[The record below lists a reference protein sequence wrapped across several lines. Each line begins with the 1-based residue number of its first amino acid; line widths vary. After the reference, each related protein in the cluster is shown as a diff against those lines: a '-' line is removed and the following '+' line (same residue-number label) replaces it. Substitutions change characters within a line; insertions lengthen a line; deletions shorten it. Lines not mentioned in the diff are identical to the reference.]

1 MASTGAVYRGSQCW
15 GLLRSMRSRGVV
27 CALVAAVFA
36 GVGVSLA
43 TGTAAAG
50 PASSPAVVAESVAPD
65 NGRTCRT
72 SMLPVRLDP
81 GNPLTP
87 GSGPAVPVG
96 VALGRQQVLVKLCLP
111 QGKPTPSTVQ
121 VLVHGITYDHRYW
134 NIADPADPQGD
145 RYSWEAAAAKA
156 GYATLA
162 IDRIGAG
169 ASTHPPSTLV
179 TIDSNATAVHDV
191 VQALRVG
198 KVASPGHPAVFAK
211 VVVVGHSYGSITSF
225 IEASRYQD
233 VDGLILTG
241 VSHDIREPE
250 TPATIEVNSY
260 PALLDP
266 QFTGALLDP
275 GYITSLPGARY
286 REFYAP
292 GTDVDPR
299 IIARDEATKG
309 TLTQSEVVN
318 LPVILRTPLDVRAP
332 VFLLNGGLD
341 GLFCSQSPLDLGAPC
356 SNAQALIA
364 NERPWLG
371 PRVPSIDAHITP
383 GAGHDLHAFR
393 NSPESFTAAMTWL
406 SSKVPAQP

>member
-1 MASTGAVYRGSQCW
+1 
-15 GLLRSMRSRGVV
+15 MRSRRVV
-27 CALVAAVFA
+27 CALVATVLA
-36 GVGVSLA
+36 GVGVSLVM
-43 TGTAAAG
+43 GTAAAG
-50 PASSPAVVAESVAPD
+50 PASSPAEVAASVAPD
-65 NGRTCRT
+65 NGRICRT
-72 SMLPVRLDP
+72 SMLPVDLNP

-87 GSGPAVPVG
+87 GSGPRLPLG
-96 VALGRQQVLVKLCLP
+96 DALRRPQVLVKLCLP
-111 QGKPTPSTVQ
+111 KGKPTPSTVQ
-121 VLVHGITYDHRYW
+121 LLVHGITYDHRYW

-179 TIDSNATAVHDV
+179 TIDSNATSLHDV

-198 KVASPGHPAVFAK
+198 RVASPGAPAAFAK
-211 VVVVGHSYGSITSF
+211 VVLIGHSYGSITSF

-241 VSHDIREPE
+241 VSHDIRVPE
-250 TPATIEVNSY
+250 APATIEFNSY
-260 PALLDP
+260 PAVLDS
-266 QFTGALLDP
+266 QFAGALLDP
-275 GYITSLPGARY
+275 GYATSIPGARY

-309 TLTQSEVVN
+309 TLTQSEIVN
-318 LPVILRTPLDVRAP
+318 LLVILRTPLDVRSP
-332 VFLLNGGLD
+332 VFLLNGSLD

-356 SNAQALIA
+356 SNSQALIA
-364 NERPWLG
+364 NERPWFG

-383 GAGHDLHAFR
+383 GAGHNLHAFR
-393 NSPESFTAAMTWL
+393 SSSESFTAAMTWL
-406 SSKVPAQP
+406 SSKIPAQS

>member
-1 MASTGAVYRGSQCW
+1 
-15 GLLRSMRSRGVV
+15 
-27 CALVAAVFA
+27 
-36 GVGVSLA
+36 
-43 TGTAAAG
+43 
-50 PASSPAVVAESVAPD
+50 
-65 NGRTCRT
+65 
-72 SMLPVRLDP
+72 MLPVELDP

-87 GSGPAVPVG
+87 GSGPGVPVG
-96 VALGRQQVLVKLCLP
+96 AALGQQVLVKLCLP
-111 QGKPTPSTVQ
+111 KGKPTPATVL

-145 RYSWEAAAAKA
+145 RYLWEAAAAKA

-162 IDRIGAG
+162 IDRLGAG

-179 TIDSNATAVHDV
+179 TIDSNATSVHDV

-198 KVASPGHPAVFAK
+198 KVASPGAPVAFAK
-211 VVVVGHSYGSITSF
+211 VVLIGHSYGSITSF

-241 VSHDIREPE
+241 VSHDIRVPE
-250 TPATIEVNSY
+250 TPAIVEFNGY
-260 PALLDP
+260 PAVLDP
-266 QFTGALLDP
+266 QFTGVPLDP
-275 GYITSLPGARY
+275 GYLTSIPGARY

-292 GTDVDPR
+292 GTDVDPHLVT
-299 IIARDEATKG
+299 RDEAIKG

-318 LPVILRTPLDVRAP
+318 LPVILRTPLDVRVP
-332 VFLLNGGLD
+332 VFLLNGSLD

-356 SNAQALIA
+356 SNPQALVA
-364 NERPWLG
+364 NERPWFG

-393 NSPESFTAAMTWL
+393 NSSESFTAAMTWL
-406 SSKVPAQP
+406 SNKVSTQS

>member
-1 MASTGAVYRGSQCW
+1 
-15 GLLRSMRSRGVV
+15 
-27 CALVAAVFA
+27 
-36 GVGVSLA
+36 
-43 TGTAAAG
+43 
-50 PASSPAVVAESVAPD
+50 
-65 NGRTCRT
+65 
-72 SMLPVRLDP
+72 MLPVEMDP

-87 GSGPAVPVG
+87 GSGLGVPAG
-96 VALGRQQVLVKLCLP
+96 AALGRQQVLVKLCLP

-179 TIDSNATAVHDV
+179 TIDSNATSVHDV

-198 KVASPGHPAVFAK
+198 KVASPGAPAAFAK
-211 VVVVGHSYGSITSF
+211 VVLVGHSYGSITNF
-225 IEASRYQD
+225 IEASRYKD

-241 VSHDIREPE
+241 VSHEIRVPE
-250 TPATIEVNSY
+250 TPAIIELNSY
-260 PALLDP
+260 PTIFDP
-266 QFTGALLDP
+266 QFTRVPLDP
-275 GYITSLPGARY
+275 GYNTSIPGARY

-299 IIARDEATKG
+299 IVARDEAIKG

-318 LPVILRTPLDVRAP
+318 LLVILRTPLDVRAP
-332 VFLLNGGLD
+332 VFLLNGSLD

-356 SNAQALIA
+356 SNPQALVA
-364 NERPWLG
+364 TERPWFGL
-371 PRVPSIDAHITP
+371 RVPSIDAHITP

-393 NSPESFTAAMTWL
+393 SSPESFTAAMTWL
-406 SSKVPAQP
+406 SGKVPAQT